1 MLEKISRISYLTNV
15 FTFSYYRINVLKDNK
30 QQGKLASCQ
39 PNFDLKRVANTFMPS
54 FISLKKTHVNH
65 LIILY

>member
-39 PNFDLKRVANTFMPS
+39 PNFDLKRVANTFMLLS
-54 FISLKKTHVNH
+54 YH
-65 LIILY
+65 